1 MPPSLVRLSF
11 KAFIACPYS
20 SFIRLDHLL
29 SLLDCLTHKDSE
41 RVSQR
46 LTFCPSSTTLNR
58 TMSGKP
64 ANQPG
69 GNNAGATGGASGN
82 AASGGGGGSSS
93 SSSAQQDHTSIVLEY
108 LLKRGYHGAAQALR
122 AELDPSSVK
131 PPVLP
136 PPQQAAGGGAA
147 ASTSQQPPAA
157 NQGQQ
162 QQPPVTAGAAI
173 IAGGRSI
180 SQEAFEK
187 RQLGPVNSNARLGP
201 NGKPLVREDPMP
213 WRDGLLGLREFV
225 YGSLDIHRPELLPIL
240 LPVYFHSIIDL
251 ILLGY
256 KDQAEAIF
264 RIFANDYQST
274 NPSVVNLLA
283 SLKTPNQI
291 FESEQA
297 ARWRRERYIVKMTRR
312 GWSLLLGWLQGGSQ
326 GLLGHT
332 TQAGEQ
338 AERGREKMLGIIN
351 ERVRVD
357 VIDPKL
363 APSARLLSG
372 GGLESE
378 LATDASTP
386 TASSSTSTSSA
397 LPPPLKLGPMPIDPK
412 LSKEVQRTLQAQG
425 IAKTQQEAEMQVEGS
440 AAAAASSST
449 TNDTSS
455 GPAYAIPPV
464 NPADLPPYPPSFR
477 TIDVKRE
484 VEKVKEARKR
494 IRLGPI
500 SPASAGQDGKLSVS
514 TLAGG
519 SSQAKY
525 NLPSVCMFTLHDTAD
540 S

>member
-1 MPPSLVRLSF
+1 
-11 KAFIACPYS
+11 
-20 SFIRLDHLL
+20 
-29 SLLDCLTHKDSE
+29 
-41 RVSQR
+41 
-46 LTFCPSSTTLNR
+46 
-58 TMSGKP
+58 MSGKP
-64 ANQPG
+64 ANQP
-69 GNNAGATGGASGN
+69 AGSGASGN
-82 AASGGGGGSSS
+82 AASGGSA

-136 PPQQAAGGGAA
+136 PQAQQQPAPSSATANAAAGPSQAAQPGQPQQGQLPQQAPGGAI
-147 ASTSQQPPAA
+147 
-157 NQGQQ
+157 
-162 QQPPVTAGAAI
+162 V
-173 IAGGRSI
+173 AGGRSI

-187 RQLGPVNSNARLGP
+187 RQLGPVSSNARLGP

-225 YGSLDIHRPELLPIL
+225 HGSLDIHRPELLPVL

-264 RIFANDYQST
+264 RSFVNDYQAT
-274 NPSVVNLLA
+274 NPSVVNLLS

-338 AERGREKMLGIIN
+338 AERGREKMLGIVN

-357 VIDPKL
+357 VVDPKL

-378 LATDASTP
+378 LATDAAAGPAST
-386 TASSSTSTSSA
+386 SA
-397 LPPPLKLGPMPIDPK
+397 LPPPLKLGPMPMDPK

-425 IAKTQQEAEMQVEGS
+425 IAKTQQEAEMQIEG
-440 AAAAASSST
+440 AAASSSSQGDAST
-449 TNDTSS
+449 ATSGS
-455 GPAYAIPPV
+455 TYAIPPV
-464 NPADLPPYPPSFR
+464 NQADLPPYPPSFR

-484 VEKVKEARKR
+484 VEKVREARKR
-494 IRLGPI
+494 IRLGPVP
-500 SPASAGQDGKLSVS
+500 SSGPDGKLSVA
-514 TLAGG
+514 TLGAGA
-519 SSQAKY
+519 SQAKY

>member
-1 MPPSLVRLSF
+1 MSEFQSILHPCLSLTCLPARFHRSPRLAHHLVHCRHKNCTLDPS
-11 KAFIACPYS
+11 YS
-20 SFIRLDHLL
+20 SSTHL
-29 SLLDCLTHKDSE
+29 
-41 RVSQR
+41 
-46 LTFCPSSTTLNR
+46 SS
-58 TMSGKP
+58 MSSRP
-64 ANQPG
+64 QPG
-69 GNNAGATGGASGN
+69 NTATGGTSTAGNNAS
-82 AASGGGGGSSS
+82 SSS

-122 AELDPSSVK
+122 AELDPSSQK
-131 PPVLP
+131 PLP
-136 PPQQAAGGGAA
+136 SSSQSAPGPASKTQQA
-147 ASTSQQPPAA
+147 QQA
-157 NQGQQ
+157 GQQ
-162 QQPPVTAGAAI
+162 QGQAQAQGQSQAPAPAAVA
-173 IAGGRSI
+173 AGGRSI

-187 RQLGPVNSNARLGP
+187 RQLGLPSQPTAGRIGGP

-264 RIFANDYQST
+264 RSFVNDYQST

-283 SLKTPNQI
+283 SLKSPSQI

-357 VIDPKL
+357 VVDPKL

-378 LATDASTP
+378 LATDATAGPS
-386 TASSSTSTSSA
+386 ASSAPSA

-412 LSKEVQRTLQAQG
+412 LSKEVARTLQAQG
-425 IAKTQQEAEMQVEGS
+425 IAKTQAEAEMQVEN
-440 AAAAASSST
+440 AA
-449 TNDTSS
+449 TSS
-455 GPAYAIPPV
+455 ASASTSTGAGESTGPSYAIPPV

-484 VEKVKEARKR
+484 VEKIKEARKR
-494 IRLGPI
+494 LKLGPV
-500 SPASAGQDGKLSVS
+500 ASSSNSQIGGADGKLSVS
-514 TLAGG
+514 ALNPAA
-519 SSQAKY
+519 SQAKY

>member
-1 MPPSLVRLSF
+1 
-11 KAFIACPYS
+11 
-20 SFIRLDHLL
+20 
-29 SLLDCLTHKDSE
+29 
-41 RVSQR
+41 
-46 LTFCPSSTTLNR
+46 
-58 TMSGKP
+58 MSGKAASQP
-64 ANQPG
+64 AG
-69 GNNAGATGGASGN
+69 SGASGN
-82 AASGGGGGSSS
+82 AASSGGA

-131 PPVLP
+131 PPVLTP
-136 PPQQAAGGGAA
+136 QAQQQSAPSSATANAAAGPSQAAQPGQPQQGQLPQQAPGGAI
-147 ASTSQQPPAA
+147 
-157 NQGQQ
+157 
-162 QQPPVTAGAAI
+162 V
-173 IAGGRSI
+173 AGGRSI

-225 YGSLDIHRPELLPIL
+225 HGSLDIHRPELLPIL

-256 KDQAEAIF
+256 RDQAEAIF
-264 RIFANDYQST
+264 RSFVNDYQAT
-274 NPSVVNLLA
+274 NPSVVNLLS

-357 VIDPKL
+357 VVDPKL

-378 LATDASTP
+378 LATDAAAGPAST
-386 TASSSTSTSSA
+386 SA

-425 IAKTQQEAEMQVEGS
+425 IAKTQQEAEMQIEG
-440 AAAAASSST
+440 AAASSSSLG
-449 TNDTSS
+449 DASIATSGS
-455 GPAYAIPPV
+455 TYAIPPV
-464 NPADLPPYPPSFR
+464 NQADLPPYPPSFR

-494 IRLGPI
+494 IRLGPV
-500 SPASAGQDGKLSVS
+500 PSAGQDGKLSVA
-514 TLAGG
+514 TLGG
-519 SSQAKY
+519 VASQAKY